1 MKSPNLTVAAIL
13 ICASAPFAAGQA
25 SAQLSNGSSPSSQLD
40 GFVGDG
46 ICTGTMPAMGKSP
59 ARASTGKFHGEK
71 ILDGQWAVIH
81 YDEDRTEAVPKPF
94 SVVQYI
100 GYDPAAKHFV
110 TVLFENTGGSYTT
123 GVSSGMKGNTMTFD
137 ESTLMDGKRV
147 EARDV
152 FTNGEG
158 GMSTHTGMMR
168 DASGKWIAMDK
179 ETCHKA

>member
-1 MKSPNLTVAAIL
+1 MKSPSLAVAAIL
-13 ICASAPFAAGQA
+13 ICASAPFAAGRA
-25 SAQLSNGSSPSSQLD
+25 SAQEAGASVSRQLD

-46 ICTGTMPAMGKSP
+46 ICTGAMPAMGKSA
-59 ARASTGKFHGEK
+59 ARASTGKYHGEK
-71 ILDGQWAVIH
+71 TLDGQWAVIR
-81 YDEDRTEAVPKPF
+81 YDEDRTAAVPKPF

-100 GYDPAAKHFV
+100 GYDAAAKHLV
-110 TVLFENTGGSYTT
+110 TVLFENTGGSYAT

-137 ESTLMDGKRV
+137 ESILMDGKRV
-147 EARDV
+147 QARDV

-158 GMSTHTGMMR
+158 GMSTHAGMMR